1 MSDTIFALSTA
12 RGKAGVAVI
21 RVSGPAAVVTLSALT
36 TSVPPPR
43 QAALRRLTDPQLGEI
58 DEALVL
64 RFEAGH
70 SFTGEDVV
78 EFQTHGG
85 IATIDALL
93 TALGRL
99 PGLRPAEPGEF
110 TRRALENERLDL
122 AQVEALGDLIE
133 AETASQRQQAMRLLS
148 GALGARAE
156 AWRADLLRAV
166 SLIEATIDFADEDVP
181 VDVGPEVAALVQ
193 GVADGLGAELAG
205 SAAAER
211 IREGFEVAIVG
222 PPNVGKSTLLNTLAG
237 RDAAI
242 TSEIAGTT
250 RDVIEVRMDIAG
262 FAVTLLDTAG
272 LRETEDT
279 VEGIG
284 IARARKRAGA
294 ADLRVILLEHEGA
307 APVVEAEAGDIVVVS
322 KADLHSGVA
331 GAVSARTGA
340 GIDGLLDWIA
350 HELSQRTAGA
360 SSATHLRHRLAMEE
374 AQDRLVQAV
383 DQLAYGPETAE
394 IAAHELHLAIRSLDS
409 LVGRIDVEHILG
421 EIFATFCLGK

>member
-1 MSDTIFALSTA
+1 
-12 RGKAGVAVI
+12 
-21 RVSGPAAVVTLSALT
+21 
-36 TSVPPPR
+36 PR
-43 QAALRRLTDPQLGEI
+43 LRLAD
-58 DEALVL
+58 
-64 RFEAGH
+64 
-70 SFTGEDVV
+70 
-78 EFQTHGG
+78 
-85 IATIDALL
+85 
-93 TALGRL
+93 
-99 PGLRPAEPGEF
+99 PGEF

-284 IARARKRAGA
+284 IARARKRAGE
-294 ADLRVILLEHEGA
+294 ADLRVILLAHEGA

-322 KADLHSGVA
+322 KADLHSGVP

-340 GIDGLLDWIA
+340 GIDGLLDRIA

-394 IAAHELHLAIRSLDS
+394 IAAHELHLAIRALDS

>member
-21 RVSGPAAVVTLSALT
+21 RVSGPDAVAALSALT
-36 TSVPPPR
+36 TSIPPPR
-43 QAALRRLTDPQLGEI
+43 QAALRRLTDSHLGVI

-78 EFQTHGG
+78 EFQIHGG

-93 TALGRL
+93 TALGRV
-99 PGLRPAEPGEF
+99 PWLRLADPGEF

-122 AQVEALGDLIE
+122 AQVEALGYLIE
-133 AETASQRQQAMRLLS
+133 AETASQRQQAMQLLS

-156 AWRADLLRAV
+156 VWRADLLRAV

-181 VDVGPEVAALVQ
+181 VDVGPEVAALIK
-193 GVADGLGAELAG
+193 GVANGLAAELAG

-211 IREGFEVAIVG
+211 IREGFELAIVG
-222 PPNVGKSTLLNTLAG
+222 PPNVGKSSLLNALAG

-242 TSEIAGTT
+242 TSEVAGTT

-262 FAVTLLDTAG
+262 LAVTLLDTAG

-279 VEGIG
+279 VEGSG
-284 IARARKRAGA
+284 IARARDRAGQ

-307 APVVEAEAGDIVVVS
+307 APAVAAEAGDIVVVS
-322 KADLHSGVA
+322 KADLHTGVA
-331 GAVSARTGA
+331 GAISARTGV
-340 GIDGLLDWIA
+340 GIDGLLDRIA
-350 HELSQRTAGA
+350 NELSQRAAGA
-360 SSATHLRHRLAMEE
+360 SSATHLRHRLAIGE
-374 AQDRLVQAV
+374 ARDRLAQAI
-383 DQLAYGPETAE
+383 DQLTYGPETAE
-394 IAAHELHLAIRSLDS
+394 IAAHELHLAIRALDS